1 MTNLLLKCQLTVT
14 AYAML
19 NLLLI
24 RAGLMFLDSLQIG
37 DIKVI
42 EGTVVGYTLFKV
54 SVTDPVLY

>member
-1 MTNLLLKCQLTVT
+1 MNITDVR
-14 AYAML
+14 
-19 NLLLI
+19 I
-24 RAGLMFLDSLQIG
+24 RKMAKEGKMKAVVSITIDDVFVIH

>member
-1 MTNLLLKCQLTVT
+1 M
-14 AYAML
+14 AYTML

-24 RAGLMFLDSLQIG
+24 RAGLMFLDSLQVG